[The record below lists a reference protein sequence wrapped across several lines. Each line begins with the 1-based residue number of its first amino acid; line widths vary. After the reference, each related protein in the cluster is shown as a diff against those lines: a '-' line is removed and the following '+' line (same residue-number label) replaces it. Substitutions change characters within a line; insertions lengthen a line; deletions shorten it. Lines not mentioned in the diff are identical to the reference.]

1 MRTVRQ
7 VCIDEGHNFPSAKGA
22 LESALYMDDF
32 ACSISDEDAA
42 TETAKEVIQ
51 LLKAAQF
58 DLVKW
63 SSNSEKVL
71 KSIPETHRF
80 SAIVAFDKT
89 TSQRILGILWSPIE
103 DKFMFRVVTP
113 QWDYCTKRT
122 LLYYVARF
130 WDLMGFIGP
139 VILYAKLLIKEVW
152 LANCDWDDTPPA
164 CILKLWKEFCS
175 ELHLLNSIQ
184 IPRHVGI
191 FQASVVNLVGFAD
204 ASEKAYGAV
213 VYFSVS
219 NNNTNK
225 MYLLCSK
232 SRVSPSK
239 TVSLA
244 RLELCAAL
252 LLSELLRLVYDTR
265 TCNSRHTIKDIYA
278 FSDST
283 VTLCWIHSSPHRWST
298 FVANRVSKI
307 HSLCSPQYFRHI
319 SGSENPADCL
329 SRGLTPAQII
339 DHPLWFN
346 GPPWSELSPDKWPI
360 RTFVPATISK
370 PPEEKTNTLAVTGP
384 SERPLL
390 LEVAERTSSWSKL
403 LRIVVYVYR
412 FIKSLPHRKYIT
424 ASDLD
429 FAELRI
435 ICCLQ
440 RYYFKREISN
450 LLSNK
455 PCSTAF
461 QRLQPFL
468 KDGIIHVGGRLKYSN
483 LSFGQKCF
491 RLRPRSEHPEM
502 SDHKAFQVTPS
513 VKPFLHTGTD
523 FAGPLKVTPT
533 RGRGIRTQKAYICLF
548 VCLTTKAVHIELA
561 SDLSTPCFLSAL
573 KRFLCRRGPVA
584 HLYCDNGTN
593 FVGAKRYLDEIHKF
607 LSSSY
612 HKTQFAEVLAEN
624 RINFHFNPPAA
635 PHFGGSWEA
644 NIKSIKTHLF
654 RVIGEQ
660 ILTFEEMTTL
670 LAQIESVL
678 NSRPLCRTL
687 SPDPSEPLA
696 LTPAHF
702 LNFTPLKY
710 LPAPDIKEDRLHLLQ
725 RHNLIDKLLQ
735 SFWTGWKAEY
745 LHTLQ
750 TREKWNTTSHP
761 VSVGSVVIV
770 SNNTP
775 PLQWPLG
782 VIEEVFPAKDGIVRV
797 AKVRTAS
804 GSYVRPVVRLCPLPN
819 Q

>member
-42 TETAKEVIQ
+42 TETAEEVIQ

-71 KSIPETHRF
+71 KSIPGTHRF

-103 DKFMFRVVTP
+103 DKFMFRVATP

-122 LLYYVARF
+122 LLSYVARF

-232 SRVSPSK
+232 SRVSPTK

-252 LLSELLRLVYDTR
+252 LLSELLRLVYV

-298 FVANRVSKI
+298 FAANRVSKI

-329 SRGLTPAQII
+329 SRGTTPAQII

-360 RTFVPATISK
+360 RTFDPATISK
-370 PPEEKTNTLAVTGP
+370 PPEEKTNTMAVTGP
-384 SERPLL
+384 SGRPLL

-483 LSFGQKCF
+483 LSFGQKHPIVLPRKDHIIDLIVDYYHKLYCHAGPNLLMSVLRQNYWIFSARNCIRHRVHKCNSCF
-491 RLRPRSEHPEM
+491 RLRPRSEHP
-502 SDHKAFQVTPS
+502 
-513 VKPFLHTGTD
+513 
-523 FAGPLKVTPT
+523 
-533 RGRGIRTQKAYICLF
+533 
-548 VCLTTKAVHIELA
+548 
-561 SDLSTPCFLSAL
+561 
-573 KRFLCRRGPVA
+573 
-584 HLYCDNGTN
+584 
-593 FVGAKRYLDEIHKF
+593 
-607 LSSSY
+607 
-612 HKTQFAEVLAEN
+612 
-624 RINFHFNPPAA
+624 
-635 PHFGGSWEA
+635 
-644 NIKSIKTHLF
+644 
-654 RVIGEQ
+654 
-660 ILTFEEMTTL
+660 L
-670 LAQIESVL
+670 LL
-678 NSRPLCRTL
+678 
-687 SPDPSEPLA
+687 
-696 LTPAHF
+696 
-702 LNFTPLKY
+702 
-710 LPAPDIKEDRLHLLQ
+710 
-725 RHNLIDKLLQ
+725 
-735 SFWTGWKAEY
+735 
-745 LHTLQ
+745 
-750 TREKWNTTSHP
+750 
-761 VSVGSVVIV
+761 
-770 SNNTP
+770 
-775 PLQWPLG
+775 
-782 VIEEVFPAKDGIVRV
+782 
-797 AKVRTAS
+797 
-804 GSYVRPVVRLCPLPN
+804 
-819 Q
+819 

>member
-1 MRTVRQ
+1 
-7 VCIDEGHNFPSAKGA
+7 
-22 LESALYMDDF
+22 
-32 ACSISDEDAA
+32 
-42 TETAKEVIQ
+42 
-51 LLKAAQF
+51 
-58 DLVKW
+58 
-63 SSNSEKVL
+63 
-71 KSIPETHRF
+71 
-80 SAIVAFDKT
+80 
-89 TSQRILGILWSPIE
+89 
-103 DKFMFRVVTP
+103 
-113 QWDYCTKRT
+113 
-122 LLYYVARF
+122 
-130 WDLMGFIGP
+130 MGFIGP

-232 SRVSPSK
+232 SKVSPTK

-252 LLSELLRLVYDTR
+252 LLSELLY
-265 TCNSRHTIKDIYA
+265 
-278 FSDST
+278 SDPLLDPFT
-283 VTLCWIHSSPHRWST
+283 PHRWST

-360 RTFVPATISK
+360 RTFDPATISK
-370 PPEEKTNTLAVTGP
+370 PPEEKTNTLAVTVP

-455 PCSTAF
+455 PCSNAF

-483 LSFGQKCF
+483 LSFGQKHPIV
-491 RLRPRSEHPEM
+491 LPRK
-502 SDHKAFQVTPS
+502 DHIIDLIVDYYHK
-513 VKPFLHTGTD
+513 LYCH
-523 FAGPLKVTPT
+523 AGP
-533 RGRGIRTQKAYICLF
+533 
-548 VCLTTKAVHIELA
+548 
-561 SDLSTPCFLSAL
+561 
-573 KRFLCRRGPVA
+573 
-584 HLYCDNGTN
+584 N
-593 FVGAKRYLDEIHKF
+593 
-607 LSSSY
+607 
-612 HKTQFAEVLAEN
+612 
-624 RINFHFNPPAA
+624 
-635 PHFGGSWEA
+635 
-644 NIKSIKTHLF
+644 
-654 RVIGEQ
+654 
-660 ILTFEEMTTL
+660 L
-670 LAQIESVL
+670 LMSVL
-678 NSRPLCRTL
+678 RQNYWIFSARNC
-687 SPDPSEPLA
+687 
-696 LTPAHF
+696 
-702 LNFTPLKY
+702 
-710 LPAPDIKEDRLHLLQ
+710 I
-725 RHNLIDKLLQ
+725 RH
-735 SFWTGWKAEY
+735 
-745 LHTLQ
+745 
-750 TREKWNTTSHP
+750 R
-761 VSVGSVVIV
+761 VSS
-770 SNNTP
+770 
-775 PLQWPLG
+775 
-782 VIEEVFPAKDGIVRV
+782 
-797 AKVRTAS
+797 
-804 GSYVRPVVRLCPLPN
+804 
-819 Q
+819 